1 MSKVKTPDDCGD
13 NKVIFRYDDP
23 IYYIGYYAGGTWNG
37 WDCVRV
43 DKKTFKKLRKV
54 CKEQGGD
61 LEDYDNS
68 EADEF
73 GLYFL
78 DGHCTHVCGFTH
90 KGIFVTNPFQSDCGR
105 FEADPEKDYELNH
118 EELVEIFGENYKI
131 LKP

>member
-13 NKVIFRYDDP
+13 NKVIFRYDEP
-23 IYYIGYYAGGTWNG
+23 KFFIGYSAFETWNG

-43 DKKTFKKLRKV
+43 DKATFDELRKI
-54 CKEQGGD
+54 CEEQGGD
-61 LEDYDNS
+61 VEDYDIA

-73 GLYFL
+73 GLYSM

-105 FEADPEKDYELNH
+105 FEADPEKDYGLNH